1 MAILNSI
8 RKRGIFLIIII
19 AMALFA
25 FVASGLF
32 KSTGGAGS
40 TDETLA
46 TINGDDISRLD
57 FAKKVEAAQQGGA
70 STLQVMKN
78 VWNQEVRR
86 VLLEQ
91 QFEKLGLKIDQA
103 QISQAIKE
111 ALANNPNFQNELGEF
126 DEIKLQ
132 EYVANLKATSPQA
145 YQQWLDFENNIA
157 TSVLEK
163 EYFNLVKGGL
173 ITTLKE
179 GEFEYHFQN
188 DKIDIQYVQVPYSK
202 IPDEEVPVSD
212 KEIAQYIKA
221 HPKQFEVAPQVDI
234 QYVQFVEEPSPQDID
249 DAREDMLQLLKERV
263 AYNTAT
269 KTNDTVL
276 SFEKTT
282 DIETFVN
289 KYSERPY
296 VDRWWFKNNLS
307 DQIKDTIFK
316 MKVGQVYGPYKVNNT
331 YNLTKLVAK
340 GKLPDSVKARHILI
354 PFIGS
359 GSADATTTQ
368 NEEQAKK
375 RADSLLT
382 VLKRNKSKF
391 GEFVKTYSSDKGS
404 IENEGVYDYF
414 PYQAMVAPFRD
425 FAFENKTGDMGVVK
439 TRFGYHIM
447 EILGQKN
454 FQDVV
459 KIATISKTIEPSEK
473 TLNDIFSKSANFEVD
488 SQKGD
493 FNEVAKE
500 KGFDVKPVN
509 KIGEL
514 DATLPGIGENRS
526 IVNWAFN
533 EDTKIGDVKRFNLPN
548 GYVIVQLTRRNPK
561 ALKSVAEASAVVTP
575 ILRKEKKA
583 KKLRES
589 ITGTTLQEISASQ
602 GVVIKTANAIT
613 RANPNIPG
621 IGPEPKVIGEA
632 FGTKE
637 GETTDLIDGNTG
649 IFKVKVLKITI
660 APALENY
667 AGFAGQL
674 NNTIVPRINND
685 VINAL
690 KKTADIEDNRAKF
703 Y

>member
-1 MAILNSI
+1 
-8 RKRGIFLIIII
+8 
-19 AMALFA
+19 
-25 FVASGLF
+25 
-32 KSTGGAGS
+32 
-40 TDETLA
+40 
-46 TINGDDISRLD
+46 
-57 FAKKVEAAQQGGA
+57 
-70 STLQVMKN
+70 
-78 VWNQEVRR
+78 
-86 VLLEQ
+86 
-91 QFEKLGLKIDQA
+91 
-103 QISQAIKE
+103 
-111 ALANNPNFQNELGEF
+111 
-126 DEIKLQ
+126 
-132 EYVANLKATSPQA
+132 
-145 YQQWLDFENNIA
+145 
-157 TSVLEK
+157 
-163 EYFNLVKGGL
+163 
-173 ITTLKE
+173 
-179 GEFEYHFQN
+179 
-188 DKIDIQYVQVPYSK
+188 
-202 IPDEEVPVSD
+202 
-212 KEIAQYIKA
+212 
-221 HPKQFEVAPQVDI
+221 
-234 QYVQFVEEPSPQDID
+234 
-249 DAREDMLQLLKERV
+249 
-263 AYNTAT
+263 
-269 KTNDTVL
+269 
-276 SFEKTT
+276 
-282 DIETFVN
+282 
-289 KYSERPY
+289 
-296 VDRWWFKNNLS
+296 
-307 DQIKDTIFK
+307 
-316 MKVGQVYGPYKVNNT
+316 
-331 YNLTKLVAK
+331 
-340 GKLPDSVKARHILI
+340 
-354 PFIGS
+354 
-359 GSADATTTQ
+359 
-368 NEEQAKK
+368 
-375 RADSLLT
+375 
-382 VLKRNKSKF
+382 
-391 GEFVKTYSSDKGS
+391 
-404 IENEGVYDYF
+404 
-414 PYQAMVAPFRD
+414 MVAPFRD